1 MPTGNDEL
9 VLEKSQLPFAS
20 LTRALGARFA
30 EYRACGTGG
39 EFVLFLGRWSL
50 PADPDP
56 RDESGMQH
64 APRFPQLRPFSRSLV
79 VAVLAAVLGGL
90 GCSSGIDL
98 AKQRLDARHAIEAL
112 RSGAFEQAEK
122 EAAKLVKQDE
132 RNAYG
137 RLVRAITRYKKAMH
151 QFSQDARTMIFSV
164 IRGNINHRYLRS
176 SLDQMREALTAVDAD
191 LAASQ
196 QRDIYLELCLACWK
210 VDWNHNGRIDRR
222 DSMVFQIEV
231 GADGKELPRDDPRR
245 KPVFRF
251 DVGDVAWARAF
262 VNFQRAFFELL
273 TAYKWTELDKL
284 AFGLLRNRPPQ
295 EVVIRMADP
304 QRVKQAKRF
313 ILAGLG
319 FADAARKAYLA
330 ETDDDREWLP
340 NPRQKN
346 HPMPL
351 PVDDALYETW
361 KLLVGDLTRLVR
373 GDEGLSVEALAQLGD
388 HKWQV
393 PPKGFIDVGRMLDKP
408 RDIVLRIKEILPLM
422 KAGKEGQ
429 QASNIEALLRNVL
442 GDYYAQDMKAS
453 PITGR
458 FERMK
463 QEVKRGKESLQ
474 RKLRYL
480 FWLN

>member
-1 MPTGNDEL
+1 MKTH
-9 VLEKSQLPFAS
+9 
-20 LTRALGARFA
+20 R
-30 EYRACGTGG
+30 
-39 EFVLFLGRWSL
+39 
-50 PADPDP
+50 
-56 RDESGMQH
+56 
-64 APRFPQLRPFSRSLV
+64 RSLRTEY
-79 VAVLAAVLGGL
+79 ARLTLAGLLALFCGAGCASSLDLG
-90 GCSSGIDL
+90 
-98 AKQRLDARHAIEAL
+98 KQRLSASQAIKAL
-112 RSGAFEQAEK
+112 ESGAFEQADK
-122 EAAKLVKQDE
+122 EADKLVKQDGV
-132 RNAYG
+132 NAYG
-137 RLVRAITRYKKAMH
+137 HLVRAITRYKKAMH
-151 QFSQDARTMIFSV
+151 QLSQDARTMLFSV
-164 IRGNINHRYLRS
+164 LRGNINHRYLRS
-176 SLDQMREALTAVDAD
+176 TLDQAREALTAVDAD
-191 LAASQ
+191 LAAAQ
-196 QRDIYLELCLACWK
+196 QDGIYLGFRLACWK

-222 DSMVFQIEV
+222 DAMVFQIEV

-273 TAYKWTELDKL
+273 TAYKWTEIDKL

-373 GDEGLSVEALAQLGD
+373 GDEGLSVQALAQLGD
-388 HKWQV
+388 HKWAV

-408 RDIVLRIKEILPLM
+408 RDIVLRVKEILPLL
-422 KAGKEGQ
+422 KAEKEAQ
-429 QASNIEALLRNVL
+429 QASNVEALLRNVL
-442 GDYYAQDMKAS
+442 GDYYVQDMKAS